1 MISVAE
7 LKSDL
12 ELNKS
17 LGAIIEALKSGSAIQ
32 LRQFQS
38 KAKALEEVSSVIDAI
53 SFMLLRQKVRHPFL
67 TGNPGLPACF
77 VVVNTDNG
85 FVGELNTAVANA
97 ALEASGSSLDS
108 FVVLGERGWNYF
120 EDKNRQFARMPGLSE
135 DIKPAEISRLQ
146 EYLVKGFLHGDFGRV
161 GIAYPQSGNVGAWKV
176 RLDTLLPCGGAP
188 ENAVSSGEE
197 KDPEGVFTAEPSAG
211 AVMEG
216 LIRFRLTF
224 LLYNIAWTSKFSE
237 FGARLMHLEG
247 SEQELARMKQQLSL
261 QYFKH
266 VHSLADKTIREIISS
281 RLSRK

>member
-38 KAKALEEVSSVIDAI
+38 KAKALEEVSSVIESVFA
-53 SFMLLRQKVRHPFL
+53 MLLRRGVKHPFL
-67 TGNPGLPACF
+67 SGNPGLPACF

-85 FVGELNTAVANA
+85 FVGELNSAVANA
-97 ALEASGSSLDS
+97 AFESSKSERDV
-108 FVVLGERGWNYF
+108 FVVLGERGWNFF
-120 EDKNRQFARMPGLSE
+120 EDKGRQFRRMPGLSE
-135 DIKPAEISRLQ
+135 EIRPPEITGLQ
-146 EYLVKGFLHGDFGRV
+146 DYLVRGFLKGEFGSV
-161 GIAYPQSGNVGAWKV
+161 SVSYPQSGNVGAWKV
-176 RLDTLLPCGGAP
+176 QFDRLLPCGAAQDGGGDVP
-188 ENAVSSGEE
+188 EFDLSGGVTAV
-197 KDPEGVFTAEPSAG
+197 EPSPE

-216 LIRFRLTF
+216 LIRFRLSF
-224 LLYNIAWTSKFSE
+224 ALYNIAWTSKFSE

-281 RLSRK
+281 RLTRK